1 MYIYSIGH
9 YFPENILDNAFF
21 DRLDIESSAD
31 WISDRVGIDARRS
44 VLTQEQVMDLRHGRT
59 TRERLKAEGA
69 IETIAS
75 MSEKAWNMAKARS
88 PEVNA
93 TLDTA
98 IGGTSVPDDDIPSN
112 GCVISA
118 RLGLEQLRAFD
129 VNSACSTFV
138 VQCHVMRGLVTS
150 GLTKEAAIFCAE
162 RYTTRMD
169 FSDRRN
175 CILFGDASVAA
186 LVSSQKR
193 PGSLKLV
200 DSLVES
206 SPSGWEHIHLADGKH
221 FHQNGAQV
229 QKFAITK
236 TITAAQDILARNQ
249 LKTSDAQWFI
259 GHQANYRMLTTAME
273 KMGVHESRH
282 LFNVRDRGNQ
292 GAAGAPSVLS
302 QNWDRY
308 QKGDYIVVAVVGAGL
323 TWGSLLLQKQ

>member
-31 WISDRVGIDARRS
+31 WIRDRVGIEARRS

-59 TRERLKAEGA
+59 TREQLKAEGA

-75 MSEKAWNMAKARS
+75 MSEKSWKMAKARS
-88 PEVNA
+88 PDVNA
-93 TLDTA
+93 TLDTV

-112 GCVISA
+112 GCVISN
-118 RLGLEQLRAFD
+118 RLGLEHLRAFD

-138 VQCHVMRGLVTS
+138 VQCHVMRGLVAS
-150 GLTKEAAIFCAE
+150 GLTKEGAIFCAE

-169 FSDRRN
+169 YSDRRN
-175 CILFGDASVAA
+175 SILFGDASIAA
-186 LVSSQKR
+186 LVSSQNR
-193 PGSLKLV
+193 PGSLKLI

-206 SPSGWEHIHLADGKH
+206 SPSGWEHIHLPDGKF

-236 TITAAQDILARNQ
+236 TIAAAQDILSRNH
-249 LKTSDAQWFI
+249 LKTSEAQWFI
-259 GHQANYRMLTTAME
+259 GHQAYYRMLTTSME
-273 KMGVHESRH
+273 KMGVPESRH